1 MSDSG
6 TFGSFGGR
14 YVPEPLQEPLAELA
28 DAFDAAIESEEF
40 REELDFLLEH
50 YGGRPTPVF
59 HAVVFE

>member
-40 REELDFLLEH
+40 LKRFGDVPAAERSE
-50 YGGRPTPVF
+50 RTRV
-59 HAVVFE
+59 